1 MLPRLEGDARAY
13 SMHYPQ
19 FDPVIFGLG
28 PLQVRWYGLM
38 YLLAFGTVYLLGL
51 SRLRA
56 TGFQRADL
64 TDLIFH
70 GVAGVVIGGRAGFVL
85 VYGFETFLEDP
96 LWLFRLW
103 EGGMSFHGG
112 LVGVCVAMWLW
123 ARRRGKRFLAVA
135 DFMAPLVPVG
145 LGLGRIG
152 NFINTELPGRVTDAA
167 WGMYFPCFSVREHA
181 LTCLG
186 EYEPVLRHV
195 SSVYQA
201 LTEGL
206 ALFVVTWFFAARP
219 RPPGAVTGMFLLAY
233 GGLRFVT
240 EFWRQPD
247 AHMGFVA
254 LDFLSMGQVLSIPM
268 AAIGA
273 FLLLR
278 KPAAP

>member
-1 MLPRLEGDARAY
+1 MQ
-13 SMHYPQ
+13 YPQ
-19 FDPVIFGLG
+19 FDPVIFAVG

-51 SRLRA
+51 KRLGRA
-56 TGFQRADL
+56 GFEPGDL

-70 GVAGVVIGGRAGFVL
+70 GVAGVVIGGRVGFVL
-85 VYGFETFLEDP
+85 VYGFDTFLEDP
-96 LWLFRLW
+96 LWLVRLW

-112 LVGVCVAMWLW
+112 LVGVCAATWLW
-123 ARRRGKRFLAVA
+123 ARRRGNSFLAVA
-135 DFMAPLVPVG
+135 DFVAPLVPVG
-145 LGLGRIG
+145 LGLGRLG
-152 NFINTELPGRVTDAA
+152 NFINTELPGRVTDVA
-167 WGMYFPCFSVREHA
+167 WGVHFPCFSVREHA
-181 LTCLG
+181 MGCFG
-186 EYEPVLRHV
+186 AYEAVPRHL
-195 SSVYQA
+195 SSLYQA
-201 LTEGL
+201 FAEGL
-206 ALFVVTWFFAARP
+206 ALFAIVWLFAARP
-219 RPPGAVTGMFLLAY
+219 RPAGAVTGLFLLAY

-247 AHMGFVA
+247 AQLGLVA